1 MVRTLLNLAVF
12 LATAAIALLLT
23 SLLVPGFHVH
33 PGGFIVAI
41 LVFAV
46 VQALIEWLV
55 RSLFHRAAPT
65 IAGIAGLISTFLA
78 LLVASL
84 FGGVGFDGIAA
95 WILATVV
102 VWVIAAVLGWIAGRF
117 ITPRFDKGRTGKR

>member
-1 MVRTLLNLAVF
+1 MVRNLLNLAIF
-12 LATAAIALLLT
+12 LATAAIALLIT
-23 SLLVPGFHVH
+23 SLLVPGFRVH

-46 VQALIEWLV
+46 VQALVEWLV

-78 LLVASL
+78 LWIASL
-84 FGGVGFDGIAA
+84 FGGVSFDGVGG
-95 WILATVV
+95 WIIATVI
-102 VWVIAAVLGWIAGRF
+102 VWVITAILGWVAAKF
-117 ITPRFDKGRTGKR
+117 ITPRFDKDRSAAR

>member
-1 MVRTLLNLAVF
+1 MVRNLLNLAIF
-12 LATAAIALLLT
+12 LATAAIALLIT

-46 VQALIEWLV
+46 VQALVEWLV

-78 LLVASL
+78 LWIASL
-84 FGGVGFDGIAA
+84 FGGVSFDGVGG
-95 WILATVV
+95 WIIATVI
-102 VWVIAAVLGWIAGRF
+102 VWVITAILGWVAAKF
-117 ITPRFDKGRTGKR
+117 ITPRFDKDRSAAR